1 MANNQTVEL
10 EIRAQDFTGKTI
22 NDVRKNVRDLKKDMA
37 EQAKAAS
44 KGKAD
49 FKAYEQGLKEL
60 ADAANRLS
68 NISAVASKLEKLGAD
83 VASSADKAKQS
94 GKAFDELNQKIGALG
109 VPTQKQI
116 EQLGKLANA
125 HKAAQEKAR
134 KAADAYE
141 RQRIEAEQYGINT
154 RNLKQS
160 QDALQKTYER
170 TLKSIIDLRNAQRQ
184 LQQQNQLATRI
195 NDAKAAA
202 ERKQLDANNAALRRN
217 LELWR
222 QQREAI
228 AAAKAAMAQQ
238 KADALR
244 QQLDANNAALRRNLE
259 LWRQQREAIAAAKA
273 AMAQVQNDA
282 LRRQMDANNE
292 TLRRNIKLWQEQKA
306 AIQAAKQAAQ
316 QQQALQQQR
325 REINSQRVSITSQ
338 RRQAQAEA
346 NRNAPRNQNAVNNAI
361 NPSMGMRDIAGSV
374 RGAQSALRNQAA
386 SADTLTAAL
395 KRLRE
400 AQRQMLATAKNID
413 AYQRQRTA
421 LQQTITAYRQTQ
433 AEYSRLNNA
442 MRNGATQQQVQ
453 QLAQLQQRLHS
464 LGAAY
469 AQQSVQLNQ
478 SRAALNA
485 AGVSTNNLSQA
496 ESRLAANAQ
505 RSAAAMA
512 QLEQRV
518 RATAAS
524 QERSGNASRNALGYF
539 QRLRGQV
546 IALTSAY
553 VGLQGAI
560 ALFKKTIEASQEGK
574 VLKIRTE
581 VLADG
586 WDTTA
591 EDLEQYFRG
600 TAERMGLVLTDVI
613 QDASKLFVSGK
624 EGGFD
629 LQTSKYIYEQ
639 FAGLGQLMGADAT
652 AQKGITKAI
661 SQMLSKSTIQAEE
674 LKQQLGDHLPQAMA
688 LFSKAMG
695 VSNEELMKMMK
706 DGKVLSSDVL
716 PKVADVIKNQY
727 GAAMEKMYDTIPAN
741 QARLNNSFKDW
752 LRLIA
757 DAGVADNFKQLLK
770 EIAQFFRDE
779 QGKQWAA
786 NIATAMNA
794 VINAL
799 RWAVKHADL
808 LAKAFGALLA
818 IGAIQALM
826 AFGGALAGA
835 ASGIGAL
842 AAKTALFAS
851 RLQAGVSIVGGLRA
865 GLAGLFTIGKNLFSI
880 FTKFM
885 LVFRIFQL
893 IKAVFD
899 GIVKGF
905 DAARGTV
912 DGATESLVGFSDV
925 LFLVKEGFIL
935 FQELLEAV
943 FAFVTELVAAATYS
957 LVTFFGGMEDGV
969 QNSEDTMTKA
979 FRTIAKGMDAL
990 RWVARSVSR
999 YIAQCFEWASAK
1011 INGNNYEMKSFAT
1024 IAEEVAKEV
1033 SESGSEARFNK
1044 LLEERKKEREARG
1057 KNKPYVA
1064 EATTS
1069 AGAGVGSKT
1078 KEQTEEQRQKANER
1092 VEKAKQKAEEARQK
1106 AEEAALKR
1114 LNKQLSFE
1122 KLLEQR
1128 VRIWKGLEKETLT
1141 GSQNLV
1147 DYQMAQYEAV
1157 KRQYAAPKD
1166 PFGGV
1171 SESDTLQNEA
1181 ADKQLQAADMQI
1193 QAASGSKGTTK
1204 QPAGAAGYKYAQSSL
1219 GLAGAAP
1226 NKGSRGVTA
1235 PTGAVGN
1242 RIDTVISTSHYLSG
1256 QAYNKNTHQ
1265 IMQGVKKMV
1274 TQSASACAKYVNESF
1289 RKAGFK
1295 MQGHGADVARN
1306 AINSGQGFQ
1315 EVQYSASY
1323 VPQKGDIM
1331 SIPRGLGQ
1339 SKDYGHVAVF
1349 DGKQW
1354 VSDYVQR
1361 IRGNTAATN
1370 DVSMRNIQSGRAKVT
1385 IARYTGKNGGI
1396 IQTAGGAPYQAPAQ
1410 QYPGGGSTG
1419 NQPDSK
1425 GMTAR
1430 DRGQVNYWKA
1440 QEKRWKA
1447 MNKQGKYDGQWDEY
1461 KENAEQNQKQFLDLA
1476 NDKLKDFFATTGIG
1490 SLEDLSKID
1499 PKNMRLDLSNASLDM
1514 ILRGIKDI
1522 NQVSIDKE
1530 TDNMAAAVIELYRN
1544 TKKADGSL
1552 PTAAEATAYGEN
1564 IKPAIAQYNKLQ
1576 VEKAFQDVA
1585 DKVVDAVTAERS
1597 RWEKE
1602 RQDKTEIVAEKVSRG
1617 EITPEQAAQEIAE
1630 IHKETDQ
1637 RLQETINKLNE
1648 LINSQGFAQLSASQ
1662 QASIKNQREQL
1673 VSEQKNPALSGGQ
1686 QSADAVLNAQ
1696 AAKVQAV
1703 LKQKRDFEANE
1714 WAKVNAGLQSIVQA
1728 EDRINAYNQKNTAS
1742 LVAMRDEA
1750 VKLMQ
1755 AFDGMASP
1763 EALTKLIDAT
1773 KDLGRETGKTALQV
1787 QFQGTLYDQLNTG
1800 AMTAF
1805 DSIAKGIAGVIT
1817 GNMSW
1822 RESLAMVGQAMAQ
1835 WAAETLMALA
1845 KVIVQYYI
1853 TYALQQALGMGT
1865 GTLSLGGI
1873 PNAGGSGVAGVFHTG
1888 GIVGGG
1894 KQVNRTISS
1903 LVFASA
1909 TRYHS
1914 GGIAGLMPN
1923 EVPAVLQKGEE
1934 VLTKQDPRH
1943 RDNGGLG
1950 GRNGQPLT
1958 VINSFDPKQAMKDAL
1973 SSAAGRRILVNA
1985 AGRERKAFGRLS

>member
-83 VASSADKAKQS
+83 AADTASKAKQS

-109 VPTQKQI
+109 VPTENQVKQ
-116 EQLGKLANA
+116 LNRLANA
-125 HKAAQEKAR
+125 HKTAQEKAEH
-134 KAADAYE
+134 AAQAYE
-141 RQRIEAEQYGINT
+141 RQRLEAEAYGVNT
-154 RNLKQS
+154 RNLRQS

-170 TLKSIIDLRNAQRQ
+170 TLQSIIRMRNEMRG
-184 LQQQNQLATRI
+184 LQQQNDLSRRL
-195 NDAKAAA
+195 NDSAASA
-202 ERKQLDANNAALRRN
+202 ERKRLDANNEALRRN
-217 LELWR
+217 IQLWQ
-222 QQREAI
+222 QQR
-228 AAAKAAMAQQ
+228 
-238 KADALR
+238 
-244 QQLDANNAALRRNLE
+244 
-259 LWRQQREAIAAAKA
+259 
-273 AMAQVQNDA
+273 
-282 LRRQMDANNE
+282 
-292 TLRRNIKLWQEQKA
+292 A
-306 AIQAAKQAAQ
+306 AIEAAKQAAA

-325 REINSQRVSITSQ
+325 RDINAQRVSITSQ

-346 NRNAPRNQNAVNNAI
+346 NRNAPRSQNAVNNAI

-374 RGAQSALRNQAA
+374 REAQSVLRNQAA
-386 SADTLTAAL
+386 GADVLTAAL

-413 AYQRQRTA
+413 AYQRQRAA
-421 LQQTITAYRQTQ
+421 LQQTIAAYRQTQ
-433 AEYSRLNNA
+433 TEYNRLNNA
-442 MRNGATQQQVQ
+442 MRNGATPQQVQ
-453 QLAQLQQRLHS
+453 QLARLQQQLHS
-464 LGAAY
+464 LGATY
-469 AQQSVQLNQ
+469 SQQAVHLNQ
-478 SRAALNA
+478 IRASLAQ

-505 RSAAAMA
+505 RSAAAMQ

-518 RATAAS
+518 RATAGA

-539 QRLRGQV
+539 QRLRGQ
-546 IALTSAY
+546 ILALTSAY

-560 ALFKKTIEASQEGK
+560 ELFKKTLEASQEGTI
-574 VLKIRTE
+574 LKIRTE

-591 EDLEQYFRG
+591 KDLEQYFRG

-624 EGGFD
+624 ENGLD

-639 FAGLGQLMGADAT
+639 FSGLGQLMGADAET
-652 AQKGITKAI
+652 QKGITKAL
-661 SQMLSKSTIQAEE
+661 SDMLSKSTIQAEE
-674 LKQQLGDHLPQAMA
+674 LKGQLGDRLPQAMA

-695 VSNEELMKMMK
+695 VSNSELLKMMK
-706 DGKVLSSDVL
+706 DGELLASDVL

-741 QARLNNSFKDW
+741 QARLNTAFKDW

-770 EIAQFFRDE
+770 ELADFFRNE

-786 NIATAMNA
+786 NIATAMNT

-799 RWAVKHADL
+799 RWAVKHTDM
-808 LAKAFGALLA
+808 LAKVFGALLA
-818 IGAIQALM
+818 IGAIRGFISL
-826 AFGGALAGA
+826 GA
-835 ASGIGAL
+835 AITNVSGGLGTL
-842 AAKTALFAS
+842 ATKLSSIVTAL
-851 RLQAGVSIVGGLRA
+851 QGGVSVVGGLRA
-865 GLAGLFTIGKNLFSI
+865 GLGSVITVAKNLFAVFS
-880 FTKFM
+880 KFI
-885 LVFRIFQL
+885 LVFQIFQL
-893 IKAVFD
+893 VKAVFD
-899 GIVKGF
+899 GIAKGF
-905 DAARGTV
+905 DTARGSV

-925 LFLVKEGFIL
+925 LFLIKEVLIIL
-935 FQELLEAV
+935 QEVLEAV
-943 FAFVTELVAAATYS
+943 FGFITELVAAATYS
-957 LVTFFGGMEDGV
+957 LVTLFGGMEDGV
-969 QNSEDTMTKA
+969 QDSEDTMTSA

-990 RWVARSVSR
+990 RWVAKTVSR

-1011 INGNNYEMKSFAT
+1011 INGNDYEMKSFAT

-1033 SESGSEARFNK
+1033 SESGSEARFDK
-1044 LLEERKKEREARG
+1044 LLEERKRERENR
-1057 KNKPYVA
+1057 KNKPYLA
-1064 EATTS
+1064 DATTS
-1069 AGAGVGSKT
+1069 AGWGAGSKS
-1078 KEQTEEQRQKANER
+1078 KEQTEEQRQKAAER
-1092 VEKAKQKAEEARQK
+1092 VEKSRQKAEEARQK

-1141 GSQNLV
+1141 GNQNLV

-1166 PFGGV
+1166 PYADITTA
-1171 SESDTLQNEA
+1171 SDTMQNEA
-1181 ADKQLQAADMQI
+1181 ADKQLQAADKQL
-1193 QAASGSKGTTK
+1193 QAAGGSKGTTK
-1204 QPAGAAGYKYAQSSL
+1204 QPARSVGHKYAQT
-1219 GLAGAAP
+1219 AMMVT
-1226 NKGSRGVTA
+1226 GSKGVT
-1235 PTGAVGN
+1235 TQDN
-1242 RIDTVISTSHYLSG
+1242 RV
-1256 QAYNKNTHQ
+1256 AKNTADANTLAKHNAMLQ
-1265 IMQGVKKMV
+1265 LAEQRKGLRMLGDCAKGVKEIVQKSG
-1274 TQSASACAKYVNESF
+1274 TGKYHFGVHG
-1289 RKAGFK
+1289 KGVADDLIK
-1295 MQGHGADVARN
+1295 QGWQQVAYDKN
-1306 AINSGQGFQ
+1306 
-1315 EVQYSASY
+1315 Y
-1323 VPQKGDIM
+1323 VPQAGDVMSMSRTSTTKG
-1331 SIPRGLGQ
+1331 RT
-1339 SKDYGHVAVF
+1339 YGHTAMRTR
-1349 DGKQW
+1349 DGGW
-1354 VSDYVQR
+1354 AADGYNR
-1361 IRGNTAATN
+1361 GIGNTIAFLPQDYKA
-1370 DVSMRNIQSGRAKVT
+1370 IQEGKIKVT
-1385 IARYTGKNGGI
+1385 IARYNGGK
-1396 IQTAGGAPYQAPAQ
+1396 GGVDDN
-1410 QYPGGGSTG
+1410 GRTERD
-1419 NQPDSK
+1419 NHTDS
-1425 GMTAR
+1425 
-1430 DRGQVNYWKA
+1430 YWKA
-1440 QEKRWKA
+1440 QEQRWKA
-1447 MNKQGKYDGQWDEY
+1447 LNKQSKYDGQWDEY
-1461 KENAEQNQKQFLDLA
+1461 KEKAEENQKKFIDLA
-1476 NDKLKDFFATTGIG
+1476 NEKLKDFFSTTGVG
-1490 SLEDLSKID
+1490 SLADLGNFD
-1499 PKNMRLDLSNASLDM
+1499 PTKLRLDLSNASLDM

-1544 TKKADGSL
+1544 TKKADGTK
-1552 PTAAEATAYGEN
+1552 PTVDEATAYGES
-1564 IKPAIAQYNKLQ
+1564 IKPIIEQYNKLQ

-1585 DKVVDAVTAERS
+1585 DKVVDAVTTERA

-1602 RQDKTEIVAEKVSRG
+1602 RQDKTEIVAAKVARG

-1648 LINSQGFAQLSASQ
+1648 LINSQGFAQLSAPQ

-1673 VSEQKNPALSGGQ
+1673 VTQQKDPTLSGGQ
-1686 QSADAVLNAQ
+1686 QSADVVLNNQSTKLQDA
-1696 AAKVQAV
+1696 
-1703 LKQKRDFEANE
+1703 LKQKRDFEANQ
-1714 WAKVNAGLQSIVQA
+1714 WAKVKAGLQSIVQA
-1728 EDRINAYNQKNTAS
+1728 EDNINAYNQKNTAS
-1742 LVAMRDEA
+1742 LVALRDEA

-1755 AFDGMASP
+1755 AFDGLASP
-1763 EALTKLIDAT
+1763 EAITKLTDSMR
-1773 KDLGRETGKTALQV
+1773 DLGRETGKTALQV
-1787 QFQGTLYDQLNTG
+1787 EFQSTLYDQLSTG

-1805 DSIAKGIAGVIT
+1805 DSIANGIAGVIT

-1835 WAAETLMALA
+1835 WAAETLMSLA

-1888 GIVGGG
+1888 GLVGGG
-1894 KQVNRTISS
+1894 RQAYRNISS

-1950 GRNGQPLT
+1950 GRNGQSLT

-1985 AGRERKAFGRLS
+1985 AGRERKAFGRL